1 MPKGKKVF
9 SKGGV
14 MERVCIT
21 RNLPVKGKDEII
33 EAFNKMIK
41 EQFADRDWT

>member
-1 MPKGKKVF
+1 MKKIY
-9 SKGGV
+9 SKGGKMV
-14 MERVCIT
+14 KVNIT